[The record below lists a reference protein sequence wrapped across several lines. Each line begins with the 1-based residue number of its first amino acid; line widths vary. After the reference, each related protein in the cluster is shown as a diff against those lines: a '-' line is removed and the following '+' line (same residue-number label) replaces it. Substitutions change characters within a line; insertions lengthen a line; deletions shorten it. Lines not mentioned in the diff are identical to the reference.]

1 MPKLTIVIGGN
12 GAGKST
18 WCARHKK
25 RLPTPFYNADSI
37 ANGLG
42 DWNNPK
48 LQRQAREYVDAEIEK
63 QLKAKKDFGFESTY
77 SGESRPTIIK
87 QAARQGYEIDA
98 IFVGTVN
105 PDINIER
112 VAKRSRTNTGHDVPT
127 NEIVRRWNASQDNL
141 AATARHMTT
150 IEVIDNSG
158 QKSRQ
163 VAMLAKNSSMIRKR
177 QPPEWTRKLT
187 ERILKNNP
195 RLAGPGNPSLPHTA
209 SPSKP
214 GRNRGRGTIG

>member
-1 MPKLTIVIGGN
+1 MPKLTMVIGGN

-18 WCARHKK
+18 WCSRHKE
-25 RLPTPFYNADSI
+25 RLPVPFYNADSI

-48 LQRQAREYVDAEIEK
+48 LQQQAREYVDAEIEK
-63 QLKAKKDFGFESTY
+63 QLKEKRDFGFESTY
-77 SGESRPTIIK
+77 SGKSRPAIVER
-87 QAARQGYEIDA
+87 AARQGYEVDA
-98 IFVGTVN
+98 IFVGTAH

-127 NEIVRRWNASQDNL
+127 TEIVRRWTAAQENL
-141 AATARHMTT
+141 AATARHMTV

-163 VAMLAKNSSMIRKR
+163 IASLTRNSSTSTNRK
-177 QPPEWTRKLT
+177 PPEWARKLT
-187 ERILKNNP
+187 AQILKDEP
-195 RLAGPGNPSLPHTA
+195 LLAGPGDPAHRQNPSRSNLHY
-209 SPSKP
+209 S
-214 GRNRGRGTIG
+214 